1 MGRSIGPW
9 LFRVVFLSS
18 SACRT
23 RQPLQSYPPTPS
35 LLLEKIYTLP
45 QGKTL
50 RLTRTYELR
59 QRPPESARKILEG
72 GHTDTHTYTHRT
84 RGSTRKILEP
94 SWSHRVDL
102 VISCFPLLIL

>member
-1 MGRSIGPW
+1 MP
-9 LFRVVFLSS
+9 VVPANPFS
-18 SACRT
+18 RT
-23 RQPLQSYPPTPS
+23 RQPLS

-72 GHTDTHTYTHRT
+72 GHTDTHTHTHT
-84 RGSTRKILEP
+84 APEGVPVK
-94 SWSHRVDL
+94 
-102 VISCFPLLIL
+102 F